1 MTHDP
6 TISIITRD
14 MLPAHPRF
22 KWENP
27 GVRILG
33 WFEYKPGAWQSINES
48 LLLNSNRYILEDCV
62 ANAYMWWG
70 QKKSGLS
77 LVLQVEASVVQS
89 RWLDLLAPKPVFG
102 KDWNC
107 WTRKRADG
115 MIDEFCF
122 TEEHPADD
130 NCPIYQ
136 KRQGPWKRA
145 LFNSKVIE

>member
-1 MTHDP
+1 M
-6 TISIITRD
+6 ITRD
-14 MLPAHPRF
+14 MMPKHPRF
-22 KWENP
+22 SWTRDACYFQYGHP
-27 GVRILG
+27 GYI
-33 WFEYKPGAWQSINES
+33 YKF
-48 LLLNSNRYILEDCV
+48 
-62 ANAYMWWG
+62 
-70 QKKSGLS
+70 
-77 LVLQVEASVVQS
+77 
-89 RWLDLLAPKPVFG
+89 DLLGEEQRENCIAIAYVFWMEEYYKDDGQDMNNMDMAQKWLQLLKPVFG

>member
-1 MTHDP
+1 
-6 TISIITRD
+6 

-22 KWENP
+22 VWAKPDVE
-27 GVRILG
+27 IYG
-33 WFEYKPGAWQSINES
+33 WFEYKPNTWQSINNS
-48 LLLNSNRYILEDCV
+48 ILLPSNRYILEDCV
-62 ANAYMWWG
+62 ANAYMWWS
-70 QKKSGLS
+70 QRSVELS
-77 LVLQVEASVVQS
+77 HTLKIEACLVQG
-89 RWLDLLAPKPVFG
+89 RWLELLKPKPVFG